1 MLRAVNTG
9 AAGTAAAPL
18 RATEVAYQKLT
29 GAIVRLELAP
39 GRLVNERELA
49 EQLGVTR
56 LTLVAALHR
65 MAETG
70 LVSILA
76 RRGVLISPVDVR
88 DAQQVF
94 DARLG
99 IEGQIAELAAD
110 RATAAQIDELRE
122 LAARIEPV
130 QQNKVQGH
138 EAFLEVDQRLHMAI
152 ADISR
157 NQYLR
162 DALSR
167 IWNVNLRLWYVF
179 FTERERSD
187 SHFQSHHDVI
197 EAIVRRDP
205 TAARL
210 AMRQHILASKE
221 LLQAGLWGG

>member
-1 MLRAVNTG
+1 MITG
-9 AAGTAAAPL
+9 AASDSAAPQ
-18 RATEVAYQKLT
+18 RATEVAYQRLT
-29 GAIVRLELAP
+29 DAIVRLELTP

-49 EQLGVTR
+49 EHLGVTR

-88 DAQQVF
+88 DAHQVF

-110 RATAAQIDELRE
+110 RATAAETQELQE
-122 LAARIEPV
+122 LAARIHE
-130 QQNKVQGH
+130 KRDRGY
-138 EAFLEVDQRLHMAI
+138 EAFLEVDRQLHMGI
-152 ADISR
+152 AEVAH

-162 DALSR
+162 DALTR

-179 FTERERSD
+179 FTERERPD
-187 SHFQSHHDVI
+187 SHFLSHLEVV
-197 EAIVRRDP
+197 EAIARHDP
-205 TAARL
+205 GGARL
-210 AMRQHILASKE
+210 AMQRHIQASKE
-221 LLQAGLWGG
+221 LLQVGLWGG